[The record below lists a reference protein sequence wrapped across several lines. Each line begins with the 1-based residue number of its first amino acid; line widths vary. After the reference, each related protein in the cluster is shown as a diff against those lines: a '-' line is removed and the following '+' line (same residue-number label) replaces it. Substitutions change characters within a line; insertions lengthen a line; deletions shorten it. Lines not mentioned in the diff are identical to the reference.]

1 MSFIIDDIL
10 NLKKFLYLTI
20 TIMFYFLCIFIYH
33 SFIYIYLASVW
44 VVMNDMYEWQTW
56 WNRWYCSTNYTEK
69 VISSIASICVLF
81 VLFHKTC
88 LFKYHV
94 CTQIFLFG
102 YNVNFWVKWKIDIL
116 FINITSFSLIL
127 ELNYHL
133 WMLSP
138 YKWE

>member
-10 NLKKFLYLTI
+10 NLKKFFYLTI

-56 WNRWYCSTNYTEK
+56 WNRWYFSTNYTEK

-81 VLFHKTC
+81 CFIPQNMSI
-88 LFKYHV
+88 
-94 CTQIFLFG
+94 QISRLYTDIFIG

-116 FINITSFSLIL
+116 FINITRFSLNMENSTITY
-127 ELNYHL
+127 EC
-133 WMLSP
+133 
-138 YKWE
+138 